1 MSSWTGHN
9 FCINKNIALTVI
21 CEFTVSAL
29 WSKCWHMIK
38 WKNVSKILFL
48 RISKRNVIQSK
59 LPM

>member
-48 RISKRNVIQSK
+48 RISKRNVI
-59 LPM
+59 